1 MQKLRWAAV
10 GVFFMY
16 GGFINP
22 PEFAPYDGLPSPSSS
37 RTVTGIQIVLPLT
50 KNRLKNRTVKK
61 ILLSAGL
68 FCAFI
73 VHLTAQNELE
83 KKLQTQFVL
92 AEDGD
97 VIELPAGTISLSN
110 TLWLDAKKNVTI
122 RGAGQDKT
130 ILSFKNQQQGAEGMK
145 ITNAQNIV
153 LEQFTIE
160 DSKGDLIK
168 TQQVNGLEFRDL
180 TARWTGKPKASN
192 GSYALYPVQC
202 RNVRMERCTAIGAS
216 DAGLYIGQSD
226 SVWVTACVAKNN
238 VAGIEIE
245 NTTNAWVF
253 KNQAFDNTGGIL
265 IFDLPGLLKKQGGHV
280 KVYDNL
286 VARNNY
292 KNFAPK
298 GNIVGK
304 VPSGTGVMILA
315 TSDVEVYNNKIW
327 DNKTASTVIASYF
340 LTEIP
345 IKDKAYNPY
354 PSAIS
359 IHNNV
364 YSLGKR
370 MPTWKNK
377 LGFLFWLKFKRNV
390 PHILYDGIQNPA
402 YLDADGSVKPEHRIC
417 IRSNTG
423 GSFANLKADKK
434 FKGISRDVQPYN
446 CGLEN
451 DVSNR

>member
-1 MQKLRWAAV
+1 
-10 GVFFMY
+10 
-16 GGFINP
+16 
-22 PEFAPYDGLPSPSSS
+22 
-37 RTVTGIQIVLPLT
+37 
-50 KNRLKNRTVKK
+50 VKK
-61 ILLSAGL
+61 ILLPVGL
-68 FCAFI
+68 LFAVAVQLI
-73 VHLTAQNELE
+73 AQSDLE
-83 KKLQTQFVL
+83 KTLQTQFIM

-97 VIELPAGTISLSN
+97 TILLPAGTISLSN
-110 TLWLDAKKNVTI
+110 TLWLDAKNNVTI
-122 RGAGQDKT
+122 RGAGQEKT
-130 ILSFKNQQQGAEGMK
+130 ILTFKNQQQGAEGMK

-153 LEQFTIE
+153 LEHFTIE

-168 TQQVNGLEFRDL
+168 TQQVNHLTFRDL

-245 NTTNAWVF
+245 NTTNAWVW
-253 KNQAFDNTGGIL
+253 KNQSFDNAGGIMV
-265 IFDLPGLLKKQGGHV
+265 FDLPDLMKKHGGHV

-286 VARNNY
+286 VARNNF

-315 TSDVEVYNNKIW
+315 TSDVEIFNNKIW
-327 DNKTASTVIASYF
+327 DNKTASTVIVSYF
-340 LTEIP
+340 ITENP

-354 PSAIS
+354 PSAIYV
-359 IHNNV
+359 HDNV
-364 YSLGKR
+364 YSTGKR

-377 LGFLFWLKFKRNV
+377 LGFLFWLKFGRKV

-402 YLDADGSVKPEHRIC
+402 YVTAEGMVKPEYRIC
-417 IRSNTG
+417 IRNNTE

-434 FKGISRDVQPYN
+434 FKGISRDVGPYN
-446 CGLEN
+446 CVLDNVLEY
-451 DVSNR
+451 SGHLRRP